1 MSRKSEQCEQCAD
14 EPVGG
19 SRSLDLP
26 LLTVVD
32 VAELLNVPK
41 STVYRLVRRR
51 ELETIR
57 LGRHFRFQRSALCAC
72 INNRRCLND
81 QKR

>member
-26 LLTVVD
+26 LLTVAD
-32 VAELLNVPK
+32 VAELLNVNPEATPEFC
-41 STVYRLVRRR
+41 SNVARISRVAAESHQDAPAAT
-51 ELETIR
+51 
-57 LGRHFRFQRSALCAC
+57 
-72 INNRRCLND
+72 D
-81 QKR
+81 

>member
-1 MSRKSEQCEQCAD
+1 MSRKSRQCEQRA
-14 EPVGG
+14 EESVGG
-19 SRSLDLP
+19 SRSSELP
-26 LLTVVD
+26 LLTVAD

-57 LGRHFRFQRSALCAC
+57 LGRHFRFQRSALWEC
-72 INNRRCLND
+72 IKNRRCLND